1 MKKTFQLAHEKIK
14 YPRMIESVKAE
25 VRKHL
30 KRCRR
35 KPLPKDADFWDFD
48 CKFGDTEKHAKS
60 CHLAEIDKNIN
71 HAEEQELKSFYIEVI
86 AIHGKRKKHASGKG
100 NISIK
105 PKLINK

>member
-35 KPLPKDADFWDFD
+35 KNLPKGADYWDLD
-48 CKFGDTEKHAKS
+48 GKNEDTEKHAKS

-71 HAEEQELKSFYIEVI
+71 HAEERELQSFYIEVI
-86 AIHGKRKKHASGKG
+86 ATPGKRQKKQ
-100 NISIK
+100 N
-105 PKLINK
+105 

>member
-35 KPLPKDADFWDFD
+35 KSLPKGADLL
-48 CKFGDTEKHAKS
+48 G
-60 CHLAEIDKNIN
+60 L
-71 HAEEQELKSFYIEVI
+71 
-86 AIHGKRKKHASGKG
+86 
-100 NISIK
+100 
-105 PKLINK
+105 

>member
-30 KRCRR
+30 KRFRR
-35 KPLPKDADFWDFD
+35 TPLPKGADFWDFD
-48 CKFGDTEKHAKS
+48 CKVGETEKHAKN

-71 HAEEQELKSFYIEVI
+71 QSEERELKSFYIEVLSTPV
-86 AIHGKRKKHASGKG
+86 KRQKKQ
-100 NISIK
+100 N
-105 PKLINK
+105 

>member
-14 YPRMIESVKAE
+14 YPRMVESVKAE

-35 KPLPKDADFWDFD
+35 KSLPKDTDYWDFD

-60 CHLAEIDKNIN
+60 CHLAEIDKKIN
-71 HAEEQELKSFYIEVI
+71 HAEERELKSFYIEVI
-86 AIHGKRKKHASGKG
+86 AIPGKRQKKQ
-100 NISIK
+100 N
-105 PKLINK
+105 

>member
-35 KPLPKDADFWDFD
+35 KPLPKGTDFWDFD
-48 CKFGDTEKHAKS
+48 CKFGDTEKYAKS

-71 HAEEQELKSFYIEVI
+71 HAEERELKSFYIEVI
-86 AIHGKRKKHASGKG
+86 AIPGNRQKHDLGKIG
-100 NISIK
+100 SI
-105 PKLINK
+105 NND

>member
-1 MKKTFQLAHEKIK
+1 MKKTFQLVHEKIK

-35 KPLPKDADFWDFD
+35 KSLPKGADYWDFD

-71 HAEEQELKSFYIEVI
+71 HAEERELQSFYIEVI
-86 AIHGKRKKHASGKG
+86 ATPGKRQKKQ
-100 NISIK
+100 N
-105 PKLINK
+105 